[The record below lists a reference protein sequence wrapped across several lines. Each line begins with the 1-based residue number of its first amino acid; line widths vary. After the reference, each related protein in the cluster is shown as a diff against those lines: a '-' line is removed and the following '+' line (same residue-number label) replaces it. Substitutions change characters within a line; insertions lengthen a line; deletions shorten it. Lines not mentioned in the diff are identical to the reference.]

1 MTGSANDRFLMRS
14 VRSGMPNS
22 INTQLDPQMLINRR
36 IENHEKRIKNENKNN
51 KVIYEI
57 GARVRLQDVKTKLF
71 SQNGTVIEQRNTD
84 SGTIVSYVIKTDRGR
99 ITTRH
104 RKFMRRLE
112 IENDPTIRSNNTNL
126 DTPDIPV
133 ADSDILKTDA
143 TSAQYS
149 GPKATDQADSEVV
162 VKRRSS
168 RIKARGI
175 GKGVSK
181 LKVSKV
187 NTASINTSSMGSS
200 CSSQLEELKTKNK
213 RLENRIAL
221 YEKGITD
228 KSIHASQTN
237 FGLLTIANEDNTECS
252 CNSSGSLFGVM
263 EIVAVLMAVLFVLY
277 ILYGCVGRYIIY
289 RRNMREKRR
298 NKLLLEVETR
308 MGKVAGDAAI
318 EMSPCQ
324 KLHVPDY
331 QTKEATFDH

>member
-1 MTGSANDRFLMRS
+1 MKEIVFQINSNISAEITGSANDRFLMRS
-14 VRSGMPNS
+14 LRSGMPNS

-71 SQNGTVIEQRNTD
+71 SQNGTVIEQRTTD

-104 RKFMRRLE
+104 RKFMRKLE

-143 TSAQYS
+143 TSTQYS
-149 GPKATDQADSEVV
+149 GLKATDSEVV

-168 RIKARGI
+168 QIKAQGI

-187 NTASINTSSMGSS
+187 NTAP
-200 CSSQLEELKTKNK
+200 
-213 RLENRIAL
+213 
-221 YEKGITD
+221 
-228 KSIHASQTN
+228 
-237 FGLLTIANEDNTECS
+237 
-252 CNSSGSLFGVM
+252 
-263 EIVAVLMAVLFVLY
+263 
-277 ILYGCVGRYIIY
+277 IY
-289 RRNMREKRR
+289 
-298 NKLLLEVETR
+298 
-308 MGKVAGDAAI
+308 
-318 EMSPCQ
+318 S
-324 KLHVPDY
+324 
-331 QTKEATFDH
+331 